1 MVHNWGYVKQGP
13 TIVAFREV
21 LFASNA
27 EIKHSLLPEITP
39 FSDFR
44 RV

>member
-13 TIVAFREV
+13 SVVAFREV

-27 EIKHSLLPEITP
+27 EI
-39 FSDFR
+39 R
-44 RV
+44 

>member
-13 TIVAFREV
+13 SVVEFQEV

-27 EIKHSLLPEITP
+27 EIKHSQLSTRNYT
-39 FSDFR
+39 FFWF
-44 RV
+44 